1 MPEPPFQNDMP
12 PRPTAHPASAV
23 FTGAGLLTA
32 LLTVTRPEDIPAA
45 LAQGKP
51 VLIDIL
57 AVQWGLRSLATVQK
71 WSGKLGWWIV
81 KVIAT
86 WLIIQWLN
94 AQVPNT
100 GLPFPD
106 WAKFHLELHGD
117 KVIVSPH
124 IPSEE

>member
-1 MPEPPFQNDMP
+1 M
-12 PRPTAHPASAV
+12 TAHSAGAHLP
-23 FTGAGLLTA
+23 GAGSLATDA
-32 LLTVTRPEDIPAA
+32 VVVTRPEDIPAA

-51 VLIDIL
+51 VLIDIP

-100 GLPFPD
+100 GPSLPRLG
-106 WAKFHLELHGD
+106 K
-117 KVIVSPH
+117 
-124 IPSEE
+124 IPS

>member
-1 MPEPPFQNDMP
+1 MPEPPPDRITFSMAVTE
-12 PRPTAHPASAV
+12 TADTFSA
-23 FTGAGLLTA
+23 F
-32 LLTVTRPEDIPAA
+32 LTVTNPQQIQAA

-51 VLIDIL
+51 VLINIP
-57 AVQWGLRSLATVQK
+57 AVQWGLRSLATVQH

-94 AQVPNT
+94 AQLPNT

-124 IPSEE
+124 EE